1 MDRDAGWEGL
11 LRRMCAGDAEAFERF
26 YERFAPL
33 AMGIAMRMLGDR
45 MEAEDLCHDL
55 FLEILRKGDRYDPAR
70 GSMESWVAVM
80 VRSRSYDRL
89 RRRKYRA
96 ATDAEESRWAEGTS
110 DEQPEEQIC
119 KRMQLE
125 AVRHAAAQLPLPQR
139 RALHAAYV
147 ANRSHR
153 ELASSWGVPLGT
165 VKSWVRYGI
174 HNLRKQLVKRGWA
187 DEVKGGDGSGDS
199 G

>member
-1 MDRDAGWEGL
+1 MDRDAGWESL

-26 YERFAPL
+26 YAKFAPL
-33 AMGIAMRMLGDR
+33 AMGIAMRLLGDR

-55 FLEILRKGDRYDPAR
+55 FLEILRKGERYDAAR

-89 RRRKYRA
+89 RRRKFTVA
-96 ATDAEESRWAEGTS
+96 GEAEERCMAAGTNES
-110 DEQPEEQIC
+110 LPEEQIC

-139 RALHAAYV
+139 RALHAAYI
-147 ANRSHR
+147 ADRSHS

-174 HNLRKQLVKRGWA
+174 HNVRKQLAKRGWA
-187 DEVKGGDGSGDS
+187 DEMKGGDGSGES